1 MIVTFPKAPPH
12 ILTFCLQTYTI
23 VIFAIWMWHKNLLRR
38 RHHNI
43 SPATKS
49 PNNDFNT
56 TEQPEDQTHTRNFA
70 DTHTYYYVSSSL
82 YSCVLYNLYINTI
95 YTSIQSIHLYINT
108 TYTSIWRIRQYNH
121 LYIQSTAFFV
131 WCVWVCVWRLMTLTP
146 WHTHRVKYIMKEYL
160 TY

>member
-70 DTHTYYYVSSSL
+70 DTHTYYISSSSL
-82 YSCVLYNLYINTI
+82 YSYVLYNLYI
-95 YTSIQSIHLYINT
+95 YTSIQSIHQYNLYINI
-108 TYTSIWRIRQYNH
+108 TYTSI
-121 LYIQSTAFFV
+121 QSPIHSIHGFF
-131 WCVWVCVWRLMTLTP
+131 CVVCVGVCVAVDDAHPLTHASSQIL
-146 WHTHRVKYIMKEYL
+146 WKST
-160 TY
+160 